1 MGRLPSPVPGGAV
14 REVTNMPQQLSQLIF
29 PVAIIAAFWF
39 LIIRPQQQRAKTQA
53 QMLSQLV
60 EGEEIITIGGIY
72 GEVLEVGE
80 ERIRIATIDGSELE
94 IAKAAVRSVIPAETE
109 DDVDEAEDAEPDSD
123 DEAQTDAESAEEP
136 SESNPK
142 SLDDGSS
149 KDDA

>member
-1 MGRLPSPVPGGAV
+1 
-14 REVTNMPQQLSQLIF
+14 MPQQLSQLIF